1 MSVPDYKQYS
11 MKDHAQQRVLT
22 RFNIIGSE
30 LNKWMQRL
38 LSQATFVR
46 KDKDFKNRSVYRF
59 NDIVI
64 IVDTKQKEVVT
75 IWSQDRDDSHAVS
88 SDVKVVPEVKEA
100 VNEAMKKLIVNK
112 KKQLAS
118 RIYGSS
124 NLLSETVS
132 KMTNPYTNDRYVEK
146 NWDELAKNYKAIRDE
161 YDKALVAIND
171 AQRLIDNK

>member
-1 MSVPDYKQYS
+1 MSVPDFKSYS
-11 MKDHAQQRVLT
+11 MRDHAKDRLLT
-22 RFNIIGSE
+22 RFNITKNEQGPW
-30 LNKWMQRL
+30 LNRL
-38 LSQATFVR
+38 LGQATFLR
-46 KDKDFKNRSVYRF
+46 KDKDHSNRSLYRF

-64 IVDTKQKEVVT
+64 VLDTKQKEVVT
-75 IWSQDRDDSHAVS
+75 IFSQDRDDTHAVS
-88 SDVKVVPEVKEA
+88 SDMKVVPEVKEA
-100 VNEAMKKLIVNK
+100 VNEAMNTLIVTK

-118 RIYGSS
+118 RIYGST

-146 NWDELAKNYKAIRDE
+146 NWDELVKNYKAIRDE

>member
-11 MKDHAQQRVLT
+11 MKEHAKQRLLT
-22 RFNIIGSE
+22 RFNLTKDMQAS
-30 LNKWMQRL
+30 WMTRL
-38 LSQATFVR
+38 LSQATFQH

-75 IWSQDRDDSHAVS
+75 VFSQDRDDSHAVS

-118 RIYGSS
+118 RIYGST

-146 NWDELAKNYKAIRDE
+146 NWDELIKNYKAIRDE
-161 YDKALVAIND
+161 YDKSMVAIND